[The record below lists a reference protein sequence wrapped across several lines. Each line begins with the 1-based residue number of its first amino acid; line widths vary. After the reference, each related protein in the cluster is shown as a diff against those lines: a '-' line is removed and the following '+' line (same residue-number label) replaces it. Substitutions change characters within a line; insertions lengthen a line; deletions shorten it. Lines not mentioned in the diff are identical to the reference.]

1 MAELTRQPSDEGA
14 SPDEHREQTIETLL
28 ITGLDLYFAGEYE
41 RAIHAWTRVLFLD
54 RSHARARAYIDRARA
69 VMAERQRETDELLHR
84 GLAALDAGD
93 TGDARQLLASA
104 VERGG
109 VVEEAEVALERLG
122 RLNLAES
129 DVAPAARASH
139 PPHPPANVPAAR
151 GRRWVPFV
159 MATAAVPLL
168 LVAGAL
174 ASGWN
179 PLAMSL
185 AVPRSTPVVSRPP
198 DEPLPVFAP
207 ADLALRRARALFARG
222 HLREALAE
230 LASIRQDDARYGEAL
245 QLQAQVQRTL
255 LDAADVAPSVPE
267 GTAANRP

>member
-1 MAELTRQPSDEGA
+1 MAELTRQPSGEGA
-14 SPDEHREQTIETLL
+14 TPDEHRERTIETLL

-84 GLAALDAGD
+84 GLAALDAGE
-93 TGDARQLLASA
+93 TRDARLLLASA
-104 VERGG
+104 IERGG
-109 VVEEAEVALERLG
+109 VIEEAEVALERLG
-122 RLNLAES
+122 RLDLAES
-129 DVAPAARASH
+129 DAANAVSATDSFDSPAAT
-139 PPHPPANVPAAR
+139 PAAR

-179 PLAMSL
+179 PWAISL
-185 AVPRSTPVVSRPP
+185 SVPGSTPVLTRPA
-198 DEPLPVFAP
+198 DEPLPAFAP

-230 LASIRQDDARYGEAL
+230 LTAIRPDDARYGEAR
-245 QLQAQVQRTL
+245 QFQAQVQRTL
-255 LDAADVAPSVPE
+255 LDAADVAPSEAE
-267 GTAANRP
+267 GFAANRP